1 LNINMAEN
9 AAAAHDHDDD
19 NDFTQGDAG
28 ASET

>member
-1 LNINMAEN
+1 MAEN

-19 NDFTQGDAG
+19 DFTAGDAG